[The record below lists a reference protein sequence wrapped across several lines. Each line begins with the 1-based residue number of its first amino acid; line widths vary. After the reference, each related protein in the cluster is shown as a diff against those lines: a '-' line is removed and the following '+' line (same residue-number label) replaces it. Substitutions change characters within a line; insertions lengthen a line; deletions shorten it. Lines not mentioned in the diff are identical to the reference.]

1 MKPVLPAEPRGE
13 AGSAVVEF
21 AVLGVVL
28 FGVLVEIIVMFGM
41 LQRATLATSAA
52 AREVG
57 RAVVLADSVDD
68 ASSRSATVIEQAARN
83 HGLAP
88 GALHPS
94 VHGELVR
101 GERLRVTVATE
112 VPLVRIPFV
121 GPVWP
126 TLAVPVESTHVVQ
139 VDRYRSFP

>member
-1 MKPVLPAEPRGE
+1 MTGTRCRARNE
-13 AGSAVVEF
+13 AGSAIVEF

-28 FGVLVEIIVMFGM
+28 LGVLVEVIVMFGT

-57 RAVVLADSVDD
+57 RAVVLADSIDD
-68 ASSRSATVIEQAARN
+68 AATRSAIVIDQATRN
-83 HGLAP
+83 HGLA
-88 GALHPS
+88 ADSLHAS
-94 VHGELVR
+94 LDGELAR
-101 GERLRVTVATE
+101 GERLRITVATE
-112 VPLVRIPFV
+112 VPVLRIPFI

-126 TLAVPVESTHVVQ
+126 SLSVPVAATHVVQ

>member
-1 MKPVLPAEPRGE
+1 MRCTPSRCDRER
-13 AGSAVVEF
+13 GSAVVEF
-21 AVLGVVL
+21 AVLGIVL
-28 FGVLVEIIVMFGM
+28 LGVLVEVIVLFGT

-57 RAVVLADSVDD
+57 RAVVLADSLDD
-68 ASSRSATVIEQAARN
+68 AAQRSAIVIDQAAAN

-88 GALHPS
+88 ESLDAS
-94 VHGELVR
+94 VDGELVR
-101 GERLRVTVATE
+101 GSRLRVTVATE
-112 VPLVRIPFV
+112 VPLVRIPFI

-126 TLAVPVESTHVVQ
+126 SLSVPVESTHVVQ

>member
-1 MKPVLPAEPRGE
+1 M
-13 AGSAVVEF
+13 VEF

-28 FGVLVEIIVMFGM
+28 LGILVEVIVLFGT

-57 RAVVLADSVDD
+57 RAVVLADSLDD
-68 ASSRSATVIEQAARN
+68 AAARSAVVMDQAAAN

-88 GALHPS
+88 ENLDAS
-94 VHGELVR
+94 VDGELVR
-101 GERLRVTVATE
+101 GARLRVTVATE
-112 VPLVRIPFV
+112 VSLVRIPFI
-121 GPVWP
+121 GPIWP
-126 TLAVPVESTHVVQ
+126 SLSVPVESTHVVQ

>member
-1 MKPVLPAEPRGE
+1 MSRARRNDER
-13 AGSAVVEF
+13 GSAVVEF
-21 AVLGVVL
+21 AVLGIVL
-28 FGVLVEIIVMFGM
+28 LGVLVEVIVMFGT

-57 RAVVLADSVDD
+57 RAVVLADSIDD
-68 ASSRSATVIEQAARN
+68 AAARSDVVVDQATRN

-88 GALHPS
+88 GSLHPT
-94 VHGELVR
+94 VDGQLER
-101 GERLRVTVATE
+101 GARLRVAVTTE
-112 VPLVRIPFV
+112 VPLLQIPFI

-126 TLAVPVESTHVVQ
+126 SLAVPVESTHVVQ